1 MARIPTP
8 SRDQIPD
15 EFKDAFDQAV
25 ANIGGQIGAGPWP
38 VVLNSPELAL
48 RRINLAD
55 YLRKETT
62 FPKKIQELAILI
74 AVRAMDCQYAWNAHA
89 ATARRVGL
97 DNAIVDA
104 IRDRTPMPPMA
115 PEEEALVNY
124 GTEFYTT
131 HKVSQDTFQ
140 KAIDQYG
147 AQQLVE
153 LTSLMGHY
161 AQTSFI
167 LNAFEVALPD
177 QLTEPLLPV

>member
-55 YLRKETT
+55 YLRKETH

-74 AVRAMDCQYAWNAHA
+74 AIRAMDCQYAWNAHT
-89 ATARRVGL
+89 ATATGWRVW
-97 DNAIVDA
+97 
-104 IRDRTPMPPMA
+104 TPPSLTPSGTGRPCRLWLQKKKSWSTSAPSSTPP
-115 PEEEALVNY
+115 
-124 GTEFYTT
+124 T
-131 HKVSQDTFQ
+131 K
-140 KAIDQYG
+140 
-147 AQQLVE
+147 
-153 LTSLMGHY
+153 
-161 AQTSFI
+161 
-167 LNAFEVALPD
+167 
-177 QLTEPLLPV
+177 

>member
-55 YLRKETT
+55 YLRKETP

-89 ATARRVGL
+89 AAKQLRRRLGDDAEDPKYILTQRRVG
-97 DNAIVDA
+97 
-104 IRDRTPMPPMA
+104 
-115 PEEEALVNY
+115 Y
-124 GTEFYTT
+124 
-131 HKVSQDTFQ
+131 
-140 KAIDQYG
+140 
-147 AQQLVE
+147 
-153 LTSLMGHY
+153 
-161 AQTSFI
+161 
-167 LNAFEVALPD
+167 
-177 QLTEPLLPV
+177 

>member
-1 MARIPTP
+1 MARVPTP
-8 SRDQIPD
+8 SKEEVPA
-15 EFKDAFDQAV
+15 EFADAYDQAV
-25 ANIGGQIGAGPWP
+25 AGIGGQIGSGPWP

-48 RRINLAD
+48 RRIRLAD

-62 FPKKIQELAILI
+62 FSKKIQELAILI

-89 ATARRVGL
+89 ATARREGL
-97 DNAIVDA
+97 DDAIVDA
-104 IRDRTPMPPMA
+104 IRDRTPLPPMS

-131 HKVSQDTFQ
+131 HKVSQETFQ
-140 KAIDQYG
+140 KALDQFG

-161 AQTSFI
+161 AQTSFL
-167 LNAFEVALPD
+167 LNAFEVALPE
-177 QLTEPLLPV
+177 QRTEPLLPV

>member
-55 YLRKETT
+55 YLRKETP

-97 DNAIVDA
+97 DDA
-104 IRDRTPMPPMA
+104 EDPKYI
-115 PEEEALVNY
+115 
-124 GTEFYTT
+124 
-131 HKVSQDTFQ
+131 
-140 KAIDQYG
+140 
-147 AQQLVE
+147 
-153 LTSLMGHY
+153 LTKRRVGY
-161 AQTSFI
+161 
-167 LNAFEVALPD
+167 
-177 QLTEPLLPV
+177 

>member
-1 MARIPTP
+1 MARIPP
-8 SRDQIPD
+8 PARDQLPA
-15 EFKDAFDQAV
+15 EFRDAYDQAV
-25 ANIGGQIGAGPWP
+25 TNIGGQIGAGPWP
-38 VVLNSPELAL
+38 IVLNSPELAL

-89 ATARRVGL
+89 ATARREGL
-97 DNAIVDA
+97 DDAIVDS
-104 IRDRTPMPPMA
+104 IRDRTPMPAMPPA
-115 PEEEALVNY
+115 EEALVNY

-131 HKVSQDTFQ
+131 HKVSQATFQ
-140 KAIDQYG
+140 KALDQFG

-167 LNAFEVALPD
+167 LNAFEVNPPE
-177 QLTEPLLPV
+177 QRTEPLLPI